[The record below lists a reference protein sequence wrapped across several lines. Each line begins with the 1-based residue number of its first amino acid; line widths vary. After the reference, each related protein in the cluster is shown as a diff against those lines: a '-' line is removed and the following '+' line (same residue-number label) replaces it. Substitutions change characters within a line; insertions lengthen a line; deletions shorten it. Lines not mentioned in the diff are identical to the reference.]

1 MPADLTCEERLRLEQ
16 ALVADLRADMNAQ
29 VEARVEVHRAQMQE
43 TIDELRG
50 TLAWLREIIERK
62 LEETEG
68 RL

>member
-29 VEARVEVHRAQMQE
+29 VEARVAVHRAQMQE

-50 TLAWLREIIERK
+50 TLEWLREIIERK
-62 LEETEG
+62 LEETKG